1 MRASTSSY
9 QVSLGRPSN
18 ESCRCGRECTQ
29 SVLKWPR
36 FLTVPFFPE
45 GVIYQMASAFS
56 GPGMGGESNFLSCS
70 QSEILWARTVPI
82 DLLYLATHQ
91 CTPISP

>member
-18 ESCRCGRECTQ
+18 ESCLCQ

-36 FLTVPFFPE
+36 FLTVTFFTE
-45 GVIYQMASAFS
+45 GVIYQMASALS
-56 GPGMGGESNFLSCS
+56 GPGMGGESDFLSCS
-70 QSEILWARTVPI
+70 QSEILSARTVPI
-82 DLLYLATHQ
+82 VLLHLATHQ